1 MSNHHFIS
9 YSSVDAKDIAIKL
22 NDALEA
28 GPPSIPAWLDKRD
41 LKPGKDWDEQI
52 VEAIRN
58 CDSLIFIM
66 THDSVEPKSVCKNE
80 WARALK
86 YKKPIIPILLHA
98 DVEIPF
104 RLENRQYIDFTG
116 DFDTALAKLRN
127 HVEWLASPEGTL
139 QAMKDHLED
148 AHRDLP
154 RATEEQQARI
164 KDEIALLEKQIADQ
178 QRIIA
183 DPKGVEKRVKESIA
197 RGLERERQPE
207 RPLSGITRT
216 KFINPPPGVA
226 PNYFQD
232 RHVET
237 KLIGNFLKD
246 DAQRLM
252 TVVGRAGMGKT
263 AMVCRLL
270 KSLEGGQLPDDGG
283 SLSVDGI
290 VYLSETGTRRVTL
303 PNLYA
308 DLCQLLP
315 DDIARGLDEVYKNPK
330 ASTEAKMQALLSAFP
345 RGKVILLLD
354 NFENII
360 DTETRNISSAE
371 MDEALRAALN
381 LPHHAVKV
389 ILTTRIAP
397 RDLALV
403 HPERQTRLDLDKGLE
418 SPYAENILREMDADG
433 KVGLKTAPDSLL
445 NEARI
450 RTQGNPRAL
459 EALFAI
465 LSADRD
471 TTLPEI
477 LNDKRLLPEH
487 VVEVLVGEAF
497 SRLDAAA
504 QRVMQA
510 LAIYARPVAPA
521 AVDYL
526 LQPYLQGV
534 DSAPVL
540 NRLVNMLFVRKETG
554 RYYMHPVDKAY
565 ALSPVSPKSLGQSES
580 RPSHA

>member
-9 YSSVDAKDIAIKL
+9 YSSVDAKDFAIKL
-22 NDALEA
+22 NDELEA

-41 LKPGKDWDEQI
+41 LKPGQDWDEQI

-66 THDSVEPKSVCKNE
+66 THDSVKPKSVCKNE
-80 WARALK
+80 WTRALK
-86 YKKPIIPILLHA
+86 YKKPIIPILLNT

-104 RLENRQYIDFTG
+104 RLENRQYIDFTI
-116 DFDTALAKLRN
+116 DFGMGLANLRK
-127 HVEWLASPEGTL
+127 HLEWLASPQGFL
-139 QAMKDHLED
+139 QALKDRLKD

-154 RATEEQQARI
+154 RASEEQQVRI

-183 DPKGVEKRVKESIA
+183 DPKSAEKRVEESIA

-207 RPLSGITRT
+207 RPVSGITRT

-232 RHVET
+232 RYVET
-237 KLIGNFLKD
+237 KLIGDFLTD
-246 DAQRLM
+246 DAQRLI

-263 AMVCRLL
+263 AVVCRLL
-270 KSLEGGQLPDDGG
+270 KSLESGQLPDDGG
-283 SLSVDGI
+283 YLSVDGI
-290 VYLSETGTRRVTL
+290 VYLSETGTRRVTV

-315 DDIARGLDEVYKNPK
+315 DYAAKNLDEVYKNPK
-330 ASTEAKMQALLSAFP
+330 ASTEAKIQALLSAFP
-345 RGKVILLLD
+345 HGRAILLLD

-371 MDEALRAALN
+371 MDEALRTALN

-403 HPERQTRLDLDKGLE
+403 HPERQTRVGSGQRTGITLC
-418 SPYAENILREMDADG
+418 REYPSRDG
-433 KVGLKTAPDSLL
+433 C
-445 NEARI
+445 R
-450 RTQGNPRAL
+450 R
-459 EALFAI
+459 
-465 LSADRD
+465 
-471 TTLPEI
+471 
-477 LNDKRLLPEH
+477 
-487 VVEVLVGEAF
+487 
-497 SRLDAAA
+497 
-504 QRVMQA
+504 
-510 LAIYARPVAPA
+510 
-521 AVDYL
+521 
-526 LQPYLQGV
+526 
-534 DSAPVL
+534 
-540 NRLVNMLFVRKETG
+540 
-554 RYYMHPVDKAY
+554 
-565 ALSPVSPKSLGQSES
+565 
-580 RPSHA
+580 